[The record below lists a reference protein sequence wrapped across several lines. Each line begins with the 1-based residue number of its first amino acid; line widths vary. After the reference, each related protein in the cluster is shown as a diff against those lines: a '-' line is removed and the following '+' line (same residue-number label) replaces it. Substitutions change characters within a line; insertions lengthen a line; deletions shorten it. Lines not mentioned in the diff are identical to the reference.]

1 LKTLGERIRYMRSVL
16 GISQSEL
23 AKKANIS
30 QPVISGLESG
40 KGQTSGHTP
49 SIADALG
56 VNAYWLETGRDQ
68 MPQFGIDSLDDVL
81 VIPVIVAPGNCG

>member
-1 LKTLGERIRYMRSVL
+1 MRSIL

-30 QPVISGLESG
+30 QPVISDLESG
-40 KGQTSGHTP
+40 RSQTCGHTS
-49 SIADALG
+49 SIANVLG

-68 MPQFGIDSLDDVL
+68 MPEFASYSRGDDL
-81 VIPVIVAPGNCG
+81 VIPVVVAPGNCGGLR